1 MEAHLERCK
10 WLLLIGLTVL
20 LLGTLVYI
28 LDRPPEQAPVLSDL
42 SLFESAPA
50 VFGSLGHSFP
60 TFAHVFAFCLL
71 TAALLG
77 NARKNAAIICLGW
90 FYVDAAFELGQTQ
103 TVAESLRPFIPQW
116 FEHLPILN
124 QAGSFFGN
132 GTFDVID
139 LISIAL
145 GAVTAYFVIR
155 RMPLE
160 ENSHA

>member
-28 LDRPPEQAPVLSDL
+28 LDRPPEQVPVLSDL
-42 SLFESAPA
+42 NLSHHIPA
-50 VFGSLGHSFP
+50 LFGSVGNSLP

-71 TAALLG
+71 TALLVG
-77 NARKNAAIICLGW
+77 NSKQHAAVVCLAW
-90 FYVDAAFELGQTQ
+90 FCIDAAFELGQTEQ
-103 TVAESLRPFIPQW
+103 AADWLLPFIPQW
-116 FEHLPILN
+116 FDYVPILD
-124 QAGSFFGN
+124 QTGSFFGN
-132 GTFDVID
+132 GTFDVFD